1 MRHLTTDELL
11 LYAERELD
19 DRGLCRHVRDCVD
32 CKARLV
38 DVQETYVHA
47 TALLRSQVAA
57 SAAQST
63 PMDSM
68 RTRLAAEAQLMSV
81 HLDTEDLLL
90 SVENQLGG
98 EREKHLKACVSCQDR
113 AAGLHV
119 QLAEIECEL
128 HARLALELP
137 AERRAAA
144 LSALR
149 ERLAREVE
157 IQTVATRR
165 WNWVPSFRLPRIPAF
180 HWPQMPTFAPYAA
193 AGALAALVA
202 WAGWIAVSGPVGID
216 ATPATQSAVATA
228 LPAPADRPQSGPD
241 RADAASVASRPA
253 TTALPVRF
261 DGIPAIRYGHA
272 PEDLLELAAV
282 PAPRLT
288 FEAPVATTLTLALE
302 PLPTLASLP
311 APRAVTRQYLA
322 SSVRVPLP
330 GRMAPP
336 AADDPAAVVAGNW
349 VLAKAGLWRQ
359 GLEAGGSEDVIR
371 FSGTVR
377 NEAERADIER
387 KLRAAAG
394 GQPVEFALALRSSRT
409 AAFDTAPAI
418 RSKAGRPSGGVVRNS
433 LIQHYEDAARRSF
446 QVPDQALLEGELD
459 RYVSDIFRHEADL
472 LAHVHALHGMLN
484 RSGGGVGADAS
495 SLKRVARFHLDG
507 IARSEKDI
515 YEQLS
520 EALPRTYWAHRG
532 ARNRPT
538 AEAGLG
544 DLSRGL
550 LKDALALD
558 RALTGMFFG
567 SGEPLDARA
576 SNLSSADLLLSVR
589 QHVGQLR
596 AALKR
601 SVD

>member
-19 DRGLCRHVRDCVD
+19 VPGLCRHVRDCVD

-38 DVQETYVHA
+38 DIQETYVHA
-47 TALLRSQVAA
+47 TSLLRSQVAA

-63 PMDSM
+63 PMDSL

-98 EREKHLKACVSCQDR
+98 EREEHLKACVACQDR

-137 AERRAAA
+137 ADRRAAA
-144 LSALR
+144 LAALR

-157 IQTVATRR
+157 IQTVAAQR
-165 WNWVPSFRLPRIPAF
+165 WNWMPSFRLPALPKLELPRLPA
-180 HWPQMPTFAPYAA
+180 FAPYAA
-193 AGALAALVA
+193 AGALACLVA
-202 WAGWIAVSGPVGID
+202 WVGWNAVSGPVGIESS
-216 ATPATQSAVATA
+216 PATRAEVAVAQTAPVADGTADPAQAEPVRLPANPVATA
-228 LPAPADRPQSGPD
+228 R
-241 RADAASVASRPA
+241 
-253 TTALPVRF
+253 PVRF
-261 DGIPAIRYGHA
+261 DWIPAGRPVNH
-272 PEDLLELAAV
+272 PQSLLEFAAI
-282 PAPRLT
+282 PAPRLPL
-288 FEAPVATTLTLALE
+288 EAPATPALALE

-311 APRAVTRQYLA
+311 APHAVSPRFLA
-322 SSVRVPLP
+322 SAVGVPLP
-330 GRMAPP
+330 ERMPPP
-336 AADDPAAVVAGNW
+336 ALDSPAAVVEGNW
-349 VLAKAGLWRQ
+349 LLAKAGLWRQ
-359 GLEAGGSEDVIR
+359 GLVAGGSEGAIR

-377 NEAERADIER
+377 NESERAEVER

-394 GQPVEFALALRSSRT
+394 GQPVEFALALRSGGT
-409 AAFDTAPAI
+409 AAFDGAPSV
-418 RSKAGRPSGGVVRNS
+418 RKAGRPSGGIVRNS
-433 LIQHYEDAARRSF
+433 LLQHYEDAARRSF
-446 QVPDQALLEGELD
+446 QMLDQGLLEGELD
-459 RYVSDIFRHEADL
+459 RYVSDIFRYEADL
-472 LAHVHALHGMLN
+472 LAHVHALHRMLN
-484 RSGGGVGADAS
+484 RSGGGAGANAS
-495 SLKRVARFHLDG
+495 SLRQVARFHLDG
-507 IARSEKDI
+507 IARHEKDI
-515 YEQLS
+515 YDQLS
-520 EALPRTYWAHRG
+520 EALPRAYWAHRG
-532 ARNRPT
+532 ARNRPST
-538 AEAGLG
+538 EAGLG
-544 DLSRGL
+544 GLSRDL

-567 SGEPLDARA
+567 SGEALDART

-589 QHVGQLR
+589 QHVGHLR

>member
-19 DRGLCRHVRDCVD
+19 DPGLCRHVRDCVD
-32 CKARLV
+32 CKVRLV
-38 DVQETYVHA
+38 DIQETYVHA
-47 TALLRSQVAA
+47 TSLLRSQVAA
-57 SAAQST
+57 TAAQAT
-63 PMDSM
+63 PMHSM

-98 EREKHLKACVSCQDR
+98 EREEHLKACVACQDR

-137 AERRAAA
+137 ADRRAAA

-157 IQTVATRR
+157 IQTVAAQR
-165 WNWVPSFRLPRIPAF
+165 WNWVPSFRLPALPKLELPRMPA
-180 HWPQMPTFAPYAA
+180 FAPYAA
-193 AGALAALVA
+193 AGALACLVA
-202 WAGWIAVSGPVGID
+202 WVGWNAVSGPVGIE
-216 ATPATQSAVATA
+216 TSPATRAEVAVAQTEPVTDAIADPAQAQPARLPANPVATA
-228 LPAPADRPQSGPD
+228 
-241 RADAASVASRPA
+241 RPA
-253 TTALPVRF
+253 RF
-261 DGIPAIRYGHA
+261 DGIPAGGPVSH
-272 PEDLLELAAV
+272 PESLLEFAAI
-282 PAPRLT
+282 PAPRLPL
-288 FEAPVATTLTLALE
+288 EVPATPALALE

-311 APRAVTRQYLA
+311 APQAIAPRYLA
-322 SSVRVPLP
+322 SAVRIPLP
-330 GRMAPP
+330 GRMPPP
-336 AADDPAAVVAGNW
+336 ALDSPAAVVEGNW
-349 VLAKAGLWRQ
+349 LLAKAGLWRQ
-359 GLEAGGSEDVIR
+359 GLEAGGSEGAIR

-377 NEAERADIER
+377 NESERADVER
-387 KLRAAAG
+387 KLRAAAS
-394 GQPVEFALALRSSRT
+394 GQPVEFALALRSGGT
-409 AAFDTAPAI
+409 AALDGA
-418 RSKAGRPSGGVVRNS
+418 RSVRKAGRPSGGMVRNS
-433 LIQHYEDAARRSF
+433 LLQHYEDAARRSF
-446 QVPDQALLEGELD
+446 QMLDQGLLEGELD

-472 LAHVHALHGMLN
+472 LAHVHALHRMLN
-484 RSGGGVGADAS
+484 RSGGGAGADAS
-495 SLKRVARFHLDG
+495 SLRQVARFHLDG
-507 IARSEKDI
+507 IARHEKDI
-515 YEQLS
+515 YDQLS

-532 ARNRPT
+532 VRNRPST
-538 AEAGLG
+538 EAGLG
-544 DLSRGL
+544 GLSRGL

-567 SGEPLDARA
+567 SGEALDART

-589 QHVGQLR
+589 QHVGHLR

>member
-19 DRGLCRHVRDCVD
+19 VPGLCRHVRDCVD

-47 TALLRSQVAA
+47 TSLLRSQVAA

-90 SVENQLGG
+90 SVENQLDG
-98 EREKHLKACVSCQDR
+98 EREEHLKACVACQDR

-157 IQTVATRR
+157 IQTVAASR
-165 WNWVPSFRLPRIPAF
+165 WNWVPSFKLPRVPTF
-180 HWPQMPTFAPYAA
+180 RLPQMPTFAPYAA
-193 AGALAALVA
+193 AGALAAVVA
-202 WAGWIAVSGPVGID
+202 WVGWIAVSGPVGLD
-216 ATPATQSAVATA
+216 SPPAEQSAVATA
-228 LPAPADRPQSGPD
+228 LPAPATTVQSGP
-241 RADAASVASRPA
+241 AGAEASSFAPSPAA
-253 TTALPVRF
+253 TARPVRI
-261 DGIPAIRYGHA
+261 DGIPASRYGHG
-272 PEDLLELAAV
+272 PEDLIELAAV
-282 PAPRLT
+282 SAPRLT
-288 FEAPVATTLTLALE
+288 FEAPRATTFALALE
-302 PLPTLASLP
+302 PWPTLATLP
-311 APRAVTRQYLA
+311 APRAVTQQYLA
-322 SSVRVPLP
+322 NSVHVPLP
-330 GRMAPP
+330 ERMPPP
-336 AADDPAAVVAGNW
+336 ALDAPSAVVEGNW
-349 VLAKAGLWRQ
+349 LLAKAGLWRQ
-359 GLEAGGSEDVIR
+359 GFEAGGSEDVIR

-377 NEAERADIER
+377 DESERADVER
-387 KLRAAAG
+387 KLRAAAA
-394 GQPVEFALALRSSRT
+394 GQPVEFTLALRSGAT
-409 AAFDTAPAI
+409 AAFDVAPSI
-418 RSKAGRPSGGVVRNS
+418 RRAGRPSGGVVRNS
-433 LIQHYEDAARRSF
+433 LLQHYEDAARRSF
-446 QVPDQALLEGELD
+446 QLPDQGLLEGELD

-484 RSGGGVGADAS
+484 RSGGGAGADAS

-532 ARNRPT
+532 ARNRPST
-538 AEAGLG
+538 EAGLG

-550 LKDALALD
+550 LRDTLALD
-558 RALTGMFFG
+558 RALTGMFFD

-589 QHVGQLR
+589 QHVGRLR

>member
-19 DRGLCRHVRDCVD
+19 DPGLCRHVRDCVD

-47 TALLRSQVAA
+47 TSLLRSQVAA
-57 SAAQST
+57 SAAQAT

-68 RTRLAAEAQLMSV
+68 RTRLAAEAELMSV

-98 EREKHLKACVSCQDR
+98 EREEHLKACVACQDR

-165 WNWVPSFRLPRIPAF
+165 WTWVPSFQLPRLPTL
-180 HWPQMPTFAPYAA
+180 HLPQMPTFAPYAA
-193 AGALAALVA
+193 AGALAVLVA
-202 WAGWIAVSGPVGID
+202 WVGWVAVSGPVGIES
-216 ATPATQSAVATA
+216 TPETRSEVAPVQSAPAAPVQLGPARAESDSFAARPTATA
-228 LPAPADRPQSGPD
+228 R
-241 RADAASVASRPA
+241 
-253 TTALPVRF
+253 PVRF
-261 DGIPAIRYGHA
+261 DGLPVSRPGHG
-272 PEDLLELAAV
+272 PENLLEMAAL

-288 FEAPVATTLTLALE
+288 LEAPAVPAFALALE

-311 APRAVTRQYLA
+311 APRTRSTQHLA
-322 SSVRVPLP
+322 SALRIPLP
-330 GRMAPP
+330 ERMPPP
-336 AADDPAAVVAGNW
+336 ALDAPSAVVEGNW
-349 VLAKAGLWRQ
+349 LLAKAGLWRQ
-359 GLEAGGSEDVIR
+359 GLEAGGSEYVIR

-377 NEAERADIER
+377 SESERADVER

-394 GQPVEFALALRSSRT
+394 GQPVEFALALRSGGS
-409 AAFDTAPAI
+409 AAFDVAPSI
-418 RSKAGRPSGGVVRNS
+418 RNAGRPSGGVVRNS
-433 LIQHYEDAARRSF
+433 LLQHYEDAARRSF
-446 QVPDQALLEGELD
+446 QMLDPGLLEGELD

-472 LAHVHALHGMLN
+472 LAHVHALHGTLN
-484 RSGGGVGADAS
+484 RSGGAAGADAP

-515 YEQLS
+515 YDQLS

-532 ARNRPT
+532 SRNRPST
-538 AEAGLG
+538 QAGLG

-567 SGEPLDARA
+567 AGEPLDARA

-589 QHVGQLR
+589 QHVGHLR